1 MTNRTKEHKQKAI
14 LYFAA
19 SLLVTF
25 GPMLFF
31 VLKGFI
37 EGSQVNKFTMGAMCV
52 VSIILCLVN
61 VITKKH
67 LRSPLWIL
75 LLGVYFCLGK
85 IETLLIILACT
96 TVIDEFWLTPAYK
109 HHKEKYT
116 INNEIDKREE
126 EKVNG

>member
-1 MTNRTKEHKQKAI
+1 MAASDTTRDHKRKAI

-19 SLLVTF
+19 SILVTF

-37 EGSQVNKFTMGAMCV
+37 EGSTVSKFTMGAMCT
-52 VSIILCLVN
+52 VSIILCAVN

-75 LLGVYFCLGK
+75 LLGVYFCLDK
-85 IETLLIILACT
+85 VETLLIILAVT
-96 TVIDEFWLTPAYK
+96 TVLDEFWLTPAFK
-109 HHKEKYT
+109 HHKEKYS
-116 INNEIDKREE
+116 INVEIDKRQE
-126 EKVNG
+126 

>member
-1 MTNRTKEHKQKAI
+1 MNKRTKEHKQKAI
-14 LYFAA
+14 LYCAA
-19 SLLVTF
+19 SLIITF

-31 VLKGFI
+31 VVKGFI
-37 EGSQVNKFTMGAMCV
+37 EGEEATKFTMGAMCI
-52 VSIILCLVN
+52 VSLILCAVN

-85 IETLLIILACT
+85 IETLLIILAVT
-96 TVIDEFWLTPAYK
+96 TVLDEFWLTPAYK
-109 HHKEKYT
+109 HHKSKYS
-116 INNEIDKREE
+116 INVEIDKREE